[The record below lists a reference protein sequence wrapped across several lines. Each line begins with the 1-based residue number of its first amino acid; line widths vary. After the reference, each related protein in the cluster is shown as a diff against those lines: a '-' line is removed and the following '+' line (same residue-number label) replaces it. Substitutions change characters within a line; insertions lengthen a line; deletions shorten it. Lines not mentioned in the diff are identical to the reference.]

1 MIELVIKK
9 FLDGQLDVPSFFEH
23 KPNMPESYVILE
35 KTGSGGSD
43 YVHSATFAFQSYAPS
58 LQKAAELNEKVK
70 KVVEDLITVNEVSGV
85 HHNSDYNFTDTETK
99 QYRYQ
104 AVYDINYF
112 KKGGVVLTTEARRQN
127 TESTGGKNM
136 TTASA
141 SNVTAAKPKIG
152 GAVST
157 APAGTTLPTN
167 AKTDLDAAFETLGYI
182 SDDGLTNANSPES
195 KAIKAWGGQTVLSS
209 QTEKKDTFK
218 YKLIEGLNIEVLK
231 EVYGPDNV
239 SGTLETGITVKA
251 NGKELP
257 EHCLVIDTL
266 LKNGYVKRVVIPRGK
281 VSEIG
286 EISYKDGEPI
296 GYELTITALPD
307 NSENTHYEYIQGA

>member
-1 MIELVIKK
+1 MAPKLEATEVRT
-9 FLDGQLDVPSFFEH
+9 
-23 KPNMPESYVILE
+23 PN
-35 KTGSGGSD
+35 
-43 YVHSATFAFQSYAPS
+43 A
-58 LQKAAELNEKVK
+58 
-70 KVVEDLITVNEVSGV
+70 
-85 HHNSDYNFTDTETK
+85 
-99 QYRYQ
+99 
-104 AVYDINYF
+104 
-112 KKGGVVLTTEARRQN
+112 
-127 TESTGGKNM
+127 ESTIGGMKM

-141 SNVTAAKPKIG
+141 SNVTAAKPKVS
-152 GAVST
+152 GAITS
-157 APAGTTLPTN
+157 APLGTSLPTDSKSELN
-167 AKTDLDAAFETLGYI
+167 PAFKSLGYI
-182 SDDGLTNANSPES
+182 SEDGITNENSPES
-195 KAIKAWGGQTVLSS
+195 EEVKAWGGQIVLSS

-257 EHCLVIDTL
+257 EHSLVIDTL